1 MAGLAYPVI
10 PAAHP
15 NLWHAGIRVRVWVR
29 LRHGWT
35 GVSVHPCSQSERSKI
50 IRRSQELIDL
60 MKDNFEA
67 TNSLIEIANKH
78 LHSSFSP
85 ITLNENATVK
95 ENCDVMIER
104 VNQILAKVEE
114 VDEEMKKKLGPT
126 LYEKLQHMSLKDFNK
141 VPAVDKAAITLVC
154 QISVGVLVVYLI
166 KKKKILETVTSIYCK
181 IARGICAS
189 IVIGLAV
196 DVIVSAIVGYIEQG
210 KLDTALA
217 EYEEALAVFRPASK
231 EYQKA
236 IYKVTIM
243 LEFLE

>member
-1 MAGLAYPVI
+1 MALSD
-10 PAAHP
+10 
-15 NLWHAGIRVRVWVR
+15 LF
-29 LRHGWT
+29 LRGN
-35 GVSVHPCSQSERSKI
+35 PEKREKI

-67 TNSLIEIANKH
+67 TNSLTEIVNKH

-85 ITLNENATVK
+85 ITLNEKATVK

-104 VNQILAKVEE
+104 VNQILANVEE
-114 VDEEMKKKLGPT
+114 VDEKMKKKLGPT

-141 VPAVDKAAITLVC
+141 IPAVDKAAITLVC
-154 QISVGVLVVYLI
+154 QISAGVLVAYLI
-166 KKKKILETVTSIYCK
+166 KKKIILKTVTSIYCK
-181 IARGICAS
+181 IASGICAS

-196 DVIVSAIVGYIEQG
+196 DVIVSAIVGYIEQR

-217 EYEEALAVFRPASK
+217 EYDQALAVFRPASK

-236 IYKVTIM
+236 IYKVTVM